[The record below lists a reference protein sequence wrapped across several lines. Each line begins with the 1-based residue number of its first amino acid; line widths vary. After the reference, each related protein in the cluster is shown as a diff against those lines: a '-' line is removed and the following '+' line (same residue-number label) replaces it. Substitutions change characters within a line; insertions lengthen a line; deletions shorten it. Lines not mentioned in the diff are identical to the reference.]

1 MEIVLV
7 VLAVVAVLAAAVALG
22 RRLGRTPAPI
32 PARPWEETTEAE
44 GALVVLDLEPG
55 DPEHPSVQR
64 LVEEAARRPLAAD
77 ATLEVVEVRDRR
89 HRLLGRVRRQT
100 PHRDVTLPDQLH
112 EPHPQ
117 RSRTPDPLGRGGASH
132 PRPPVEV
139 DAAGVADRPFADRF
153 ELDERIRTALSSA
166 DDPIA
171 LVRVLLTLG
180 GHRPEVRGDL
190 VATDD
195 VALVLLPDPGHQL
208 DAALSRAFLRIRQ
221 ARVPRGIVIHL
232 SWVNPGTLHRRELAA
247 PNVRHVGPE
256 AIQRMAD
263 AVMAGADP
271 LDFVFGPA
279 VVA

>member
-7 VLAVVAVLAAAVALG
+7 VLAVVAVLAAAVAVG
-22 RRLGRTPAPI
+22 RRLGRTPP
-32 PARPWEETTEAE
+32 PVRARPWEAATEAE
-44 GALVVLDLEPG
+44 GELVVLDLEPG
-55 DPEHPSVQR
+55 DPGHPSVRR

-77 ATLEVVEVRDRR
+77 PTLEVVEVRDRR
-89 HRLLGRVRRQT
+89 GRVLGRVRRPT
-100 PHRDVTLPDQLH
+100 PRRDVTLPGQLH

-132 PRPPVEV
+132 PRPPAEA
-139 DAAGVADRPFADRF
+139 DAAEVADRPFADRF
-153 ELDERIRTALSSA
+153 ELDERIRAALPDT
-166 DDPIA
+166 DDPVA

-180 GHRPEVRGDL
+180 GHRPEVHGDL
-190 VATDD
+190 VTTDD
-195 VALVLLPDPGHQL
+195 VALVLVPDPGHQL
-208 DAALSRAFLRIRQ
+208 DAALSRAFLRIQR
-221 ARVPRGIVIHL
+221 ARVPRGVVIHL
-232 SWVNPGTLHRRELAA
+232 SWVNPETLHRREVAA